1 MDKIATKIKYKTNGV
16 DDILK
21 DNYIK
26 AMQDDTFKRLIKNL
40 HVSEDTIIKN
50 TSKLKNTVRQ
60 LEKCK
65 NCKSVLECKNEING
79 FINYPEVV
87 NGNLIFSYIAC
98 KHKKKFIKDN
108 SYLDNIY
115 SFDIPKEIVSAKM
128 RNIYTDDKNRLETIK
143 WIKDF
148 VLNYK
153 KDKKH
158 KGLYLHGNF
167 GCGKTYLI
175 SACFNELAKKG
186 VKSAIIY
193 WPEYLRSLKASFES
207 DFSSK
212 FDNIKEVELL
222 LIDDIGAENTT
233 AWGRDEILGPILQYR
248 MLEHLPTFFTSNLS
262 LKELETHFSITNN
275 NVDIVKARR
284 IMERIKELTDEIKMV
299 SENRRG

>member
-1 MDKIATKIKYKTNGV
+1 MDKIATKIKYHVNNI
-16 DDILK
+16 DDKLK
-21 DNYIK
+21 ENYIK
-26 AMQDDTFKRLIKNL
+26 ALQDETFKKLVNKL
-40 HVSEDTIIKN
+40 HISEDLALKN
-50 TSKLKNTVRQ
+50 TSKLKNTCEQ
-60 LEKCK
+60 LKKCK
-65 NCKSVLECKNEING
+65 NCKNLLECKNEING
-79 FINYPEVV
+79 FILYPEVC
-87 NGNLIFSYIAC
+87 NDNLIFSYVAC

-115 SFDIPKEIVSAKM
+115 SFDIPKDIINAKM
-128 RNIYTDDKNRLETIK
+128 KDIYTDDKNRIETIK

-148 VLNYK
+148 VLNYNPHEK
-153 KDKKH
+153 K
-158 KGLYLHGNF
+158 KGLYLHGSF

-175 SACFNELAKKG
+175 SACFNELAKKK

-193 WPEYLRSLKASFES
+193 WPEYLRSLKASFDT
-207 DFSSK
+207 DFASK

-248 MLEHLPTFFTSNLS
+248 MLQHLPTFFTSNLS

-284 IMERIKELTDEIKMV
+284 IMERIKELTSEIKMV
-299 SENRRG
+299 SENRRK

>member
-1 MDKIATKIKYKTNGV
+1 MDKIATKIKYDVNDVEDK
-16 DDILK
+16 LK

-26 AMQDDTFKRLIKNL
+26 AMQDTMFKKLVNSL
-40 HVSEDTIIKN
+40 HVNEDTIIKN
-50 TSKLKNTVRQ
+50 TSKLKNTVKQ
-60 LEKCK
+60 LERCK

-79 FINYPEVV
+79 FINYPEVI
-87 NGNLIFSYIAC
+87 NGKLIFSYIAC
-98 KHKKKFIKDN
+98 KHKRNFIKEN

-115 SFDIPKEIVSAKM
+115 SFDIPKEIVNAKM
-128 RNIYTDDKNRLETIK
+128 KNIHTDDKNRIEVIK

-148 VLNYK
+148 VLNYDSNK
-153 KDKKH
+153 KN

-186 VKSAIIY
+186 IKSAIIY
-193 WPEYLRSLKASFES
+193 WPEYLRSLKASFDT

-233 AWGRDEILGPILQYR
+233 PWGRDEILGPILQYR

-262 LKELETHFSITNN
+262 LKDLEAHFSITSNS
-275 NVDIVKARR
+275 VDIVKSRR
-284 IMERIKELTDEIKMV
+284 IMERIKELTNELKMV
-299 SENRRG
+299 SENKRK